1 MFLRRFICLLLLG
14 VLTFVM
20 ISGCR
25 QNLNDSSTRWQ
36 QPTSECRV
44 VKHVMGETCIPKN
57 PKRLVTTYH
66 TTLAN
71 ALLLGIKPIAS
82 ATSGDVLEKDIPPYL
97 KRRMAGIKQLGLQY
111 QPNLERVLL
120 AKPDLILG
128 PETLRGTYSIT
139 SQISPTVVINWQGES
154 SWREYFHFQAEVLGK
169 EEAEQQAWN
178 QYYQRISELKTAL
191 NNQYEN
197 KTVSVIYAW
206 RGSPMISV
214 NTKNSF
220 VGSILEDIGLKRPI
234 SQNIVVPSGSY
245 QVTEENLEDING
257 DVIFVL
263 SDDKKTIEAFLAKPL
278 WKKLKA
284 VQQGHVYFVGD
295 WTWIGSN
302 LIAADAVI
310 DDLYKYLV
318 NTP

>member
-14 VLTFVM
+14 VLTFVI

-25 QNLNDSSTRWQ
+25 PNLNDSATRSQ

-57 PKRLVTTYH
+57 PKRLVTIYH
-66 TTLAN
+66 WTLAN
-71 ALLLGIKPIAS
+71 ALLLGIKPVGS

-97 KRRMAGIKQLGLQY
+97 KQRMAGIKQLGLQY

-178 QYYQRISELKTAL
+178 YYYQRISELKTAL

-206 RGSPMISV
+206 RGSPMIGV

-220 VGSILEDIGLKRPI
+220 VGSILEDIGLKRPKA
-234 SQNIVVPSGSY
+234 QNIVVPGGGY
-245 QVTEENLEDING
+245 QVTEENLQDIDG
-257 DVIFVL
+257 DVIFIL
-263 SDDKKTIEAFLAKPL
+263 SDDKKTIEALREKPL

-284 VQQGHVYFVGD
+284 VQEGHIYFVGD
-295 WTWIGSN
+295 WTWIASN